1 MKCDKE
7 AAGNVGNFLLPLC
20 RISFF
25 LSEFFLQLLDQ
36 FKIISVLHL
45 RKSLNDSSLAEYG
58 MVCDRA

>member
-7 AAGNVGNFLLPLC
+7 AAGNVGNFLLPLY
-20 RISFF
+20 RVSFF

-45 RKSLNDSSLAEYG
+45 RESLNDSSLAEYR